1 VSEPQAISPI
11 KLNAQIGEIE
21 QQRNTAL
28 TRCSKLA
35 GDNAELI
42 DLVRILRAEN
52 ERLEGVVKR
61 QSELLPSEIDRAGAV
76 DAEPAH
82 QTH

>member
-1 VSEPQAISPI
+1 MSENQTISPI

-28 TRCSKLA
+28 TRCAKLA

-42 DLVRILRAEN
+42 DLVKILRAEN
-52 ERLEGVVKR
+52 DRLEEVVKR
-61 QSELLPSEIDRAGAV
+61 QSALAQDTIDREGATDV
-76 DAEPAH
+76 ASE
-82 QTH
+82 T

>member
-1 VSEPQAISPI
+1 MSENQTISPI

-28 TRCSKLA
+28 TRCAKLA

-42 DLVRILRAEN
+42 DLVKILRAEN
-52 ERLEGVVKR
+52 ERLEAVVKR
-61 QSELLPSEIDRAGAV
+61 QSALMPNEIDR
-76 DAEPAH
+76 DAAADLEPEA
-82 QTH
+82 